1 MEITQ
6 RILALPLEHQQLL
19 YQKISH
25 IISSRDL
32 TQIMEQLSY
41 GVPIITAHQRQGIFE
56 RYTADILRFL
66 EQLEH
71 DA

>member
-1 MEITQ
+1 MGIPH

-19 YQKISH
+19 YKKISH

-32 TQIMEQLSY
+32 TQIMEQLGY

>member
-1 MEITQ
+1 MDITH

-25 IISSRDL
+25 IISNRDL
-32 TQIMEQLSY
+32 TQIMEQLGY

-66 EQLEH
+66 EQLEYES
-71 DA
+71 

>member
-1 MEITQ
+1 MDITH

-32 TQIMEQLSY
+32 TQIMEQLGH
-41 GVPIITAHQRQGIFE
+41 GVPIITAHERQGIFH

-71 DA
+71 DS

>member
-1 MEITQ
+1 MDFTR
-6 RILALPLEHQQLL
+6 RILTLPIENQQLI

-32 TQIMEQLSY
+32 KQIMEQLDH

-66 EQLEH
+66 EQLENES
-71 DA
+71 